1 MEVTAVVSLDK
12 RRSKVFLEGEPAFVL
27 YRGEIKRYQIEE
39 GEELSEGQYSQIL
52 EEILFKRGRER
63 ALYLLK
69 DRDRTENEIR
79 KKLKE
84 GCYPLEVIERTID
97 FLKEYHFV
105 DDLDYGR
112 RFIQAYKDK
121 RSRKRLEFD
130 LQQRGLTQEQIRMLM
145 EEGEVQED
153 GQIQAFL
160 KKKGYIPGTCSP
172 KDQARL
178 IAALARKGFSY
189 DAIYRNL
196 GELKE
201 DFSGESMLS

>member
-160 KKKGYIPGTCSP
+160 KKKGYIPGTSSP

-196 GELKE
+196 GELEE